1 MEKILV
7 VDLAKCSGCR
17 TCENV
22 CSLKHDGVCNP
33 SLARIGVVKWEFEG
47 IYLPVIC
54 QHCEEPQC
62 AKACPVGIITR
73 HPETGAMVRDRDRCL
88 GCKACL
94 LACPFGAPTLDLRD
108 RKPIS
113 CDLCDGDPTCA
124 QFCPT
129 EALEF
134 IKIEN
139 IGLHEKRNA
148 IKKLQNISELTNRA
162 LKPPVSS

>member
-1 MEKILV
+1 VEKMLV
-7 VDLAKCSGCR
+7 VNLAKCCGCR

-22 CSLKHDGVCNP
+22 CSLRHDGTCNP
-33 SLARIGVVKWEFEG
+33 ALARIGVVKWELEG

-62 AKACPVGIITR
+62 AKACPAGVITR
-73 HPETGAMVRDRDRCL
+73 HPATGAMVRDRDRCL

-94 LACPFGAPTLDLRD
+94 MVCPFGAPTLDLRD

-113 CDLCDGDPTCA
+113 CDLCDGDPTCV

-129 EALEF
+129 EALEYV
-134 IKIEN
+134 KVEN
-139 IGLHEKRNA
+139 VGLHEKRHA
-148 IKKLQNISELTNRA
+148 MEKLRNISELTGRA
-162 LKPPVSS
+162 GNM

>member
-1 MEKILV
+1 
-7 VDLAKCSGCR
+7 
-17 TCENV
+17 
-22 CSLKHDGVCNP
+22 LKHDGACNP
-33 SLARIGVVKWEFEG
+33 ALARIGVVKWEFEG

-62 AKACPVGIITR
+62 AKACPVDVITR

-113 CDLCDGDPTCA
+113 CDLCDGDPTCV

-148 IKKLQNISELTNRA
+148 LKKLQNISELTGRA
-162 LKPPVSS
+162 LKTSF

>member
-88 GCKACL
+88 GCKWYVPLGHPHSIYATGSPSLVIC
-94 LACPFGAPTLDLRD
+94 ATAIRPVHSFVR
-108 RKPIS
+108 RK
-113 CDLCDGDPTCA
+113 
-124 QFCPT
+124 
-129 EALEF
+129 
-134 IKIEN
+134 
-139 IGLHEKRNA
+139 R
-148 IKKLQNISELTNRA
+148 
-162 LKPPVSS
+162 

>member
-1 MEKILV
+1 VEKMLV
-7 VDLAKCSGCR
+7 VNLAKCCGCR

-22 CSLKHDGVCNP
+22 CSLRHDGTCNP
-33 SLARIGVVKWEFEG
+33 ALARIGVVKWELEG

-62 AKACPVGIITR
+62 AKACPAGVITR
-73 HPETGAMVRDRDRCL
+73 HPSTGAMVRDRDRCL

-94 LACPFGAPTLDLRD
+94 MVCPFGAPTLDLRD

-113 CDLCDGDPTCA
+113 CDLCDGDPTCV

-129 EALEF
+129 EALEYV
-134 IKIEN
+134 KVEN
-139 IGLHEKRNA
+139 VGLHEKRHA
-148 IKKLQNISELTNRA
+148 MEKLRNISELTGRA
-162 LKPPVSS
+162 LNR